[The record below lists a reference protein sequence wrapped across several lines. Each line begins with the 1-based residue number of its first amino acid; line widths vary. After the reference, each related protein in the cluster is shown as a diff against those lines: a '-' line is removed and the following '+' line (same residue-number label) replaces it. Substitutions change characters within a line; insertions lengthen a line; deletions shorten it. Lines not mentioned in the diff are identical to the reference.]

1 MRTRTGTTISDILE
15 RGLAASGRCYHWRQV
30 ANVYPI
36 SPEVPGM
43 YVLMALGGCGHRTP
57 LQDERAPYMWA
68 DHLEA
73 SYCGKAHAGMTAD
86 DGHISMR
93 LGDTNSRCQL
103 TDWFTRVHIGT
114 AVPPSFRP
122 SSQRLQWNN
131 SNGMTFHHCLVHQ
144 MNQFIR

>member
-1 MRTRTGTTISDILE
+1 MISSREVWQRLVVVIIGDKLPTFIQ
-15 RGLAASGRCYHWRQV
+15 SRQKFH
-30 ANVYPI
+30 
-36 SPEVPGM
+36 GM

-122 SSQRLQWNN
+122 SSSQRLQWNN